1 MRRGTNL
8 PAVGSFNQT
17 VILGLI
23 RRAPEG
29 ISRAEIAVQTGL
41 VPQTVSNAVKQLLE
55 QGLVVEAGTLIQ
67 GPGKPP
73 VILRLEP
80 RSRFAV
86 GVHIDPG
93 FITYVLLNLAGQIV
107 AQSTHRTPSPQ
118 DPGAVVAEIVDQI
131 DSLARTAAV
140 DKSRILG
147 IGLATPGPIDIV
159 RGVIVDPPL
168 MMGWW
173 NVPIRDAVAAA
184 TGMDVVFDKEVTAAA
199 AAELW
204 FGGPDRQNFAVMYLA
219 AGIGTGLVLDGSV
232 IRGATGN
239 AGDGGRPHI
248 ALFEG
253 VEASQRSSAQARA
266 FVEGAAVVISAMRA
280 RVP

>member
-1 MRRGTNL
+1 MKSDASWNKPTGRRLFQSDGHTRVD
-8 PAVGSFNQT
+8 PARSG
-17 VILGLI
+17 GDEPGGD
-23 RRAPEG
+23 RRANWPR
-29 ISRAEIAVQTGL
+29 SADRL
-41 VPQTVSNAVKQLLE
+41 DAVKLLLE

-73 VILRLEP
+73 MILRLEP

-93 FITYVLLNLAGQIV
+93 FITYVLLNLAVRSSRSRHTERRPHKTLGRWWPKSSIR
-107 AQSTHRTPSPQ
+107 STR
-118 DPGAVVAEIVDQI
+118 
-131 DSLARTAAV
+131 SLELRRSTRAAY
-140 DKSRILG
+140 SGSGWL
-147 IGLATPGPIDIV
+147 LPGPIDIV

-239 AGDGGRPHI
+239 AGDGGRIIVNDSGVPALESI
-248 ALFEG
+248 AG
-253 VEASQRSSAQARA
+253 SSGHARIPRQAGGR
-266 FVEGAAVVISAMRA
+266 
-280 RVP
+280 